1 MTRARVGLTAV
12 ALVSALA
19 VTGCAAPGSPSSASS
34 TPASTPAAAPSAT
47 SPATPPSASVAGP
60 LTPVVPQP
68 LTEASVSAETSR
80 LADAIQA
87 LVDPAF
93 VVNVDDHSQIVD
105 KTDGTGRYFGVIRTL
120 TLQPKT
126 DAGAAATTIVT
137 ALQAAGWS
145 TRKMPEEGKA
155 SVAALTSGPDPA
167 AAWFAIVGADASV
180 AGESVLSIQ
189 LASPDIA

>member
-1 MTRARVGLTAV
+1 
-12 ALVSALA
+12 
-19 VTGCAAPGSPSSASS
+19 
-34 TPASTPAAAPSAT
+34 
-47 SPATPPSASVAGP
+47 VAGP

-68 LTEASVSAETSR
+68 LTEASVSAESRR

-87 LVDPAF
+87 LVDPAV

-105 KTDGTGRYFGVIRTL
+105 KTDATGRYFGVIRTL

-126 DAGAAATTIVT
+126 DAAAAATTIVT

-145 TRKMPEEGKA
+145 TRKMPEEGAA
-155 SVAALTSGPDPA
+155 SVTALTSGPDPA
-167 AAWFAIVGADASV
+167 AAWFVIVGADASV

-189 LASPDIA
+189 LASPGIS